1 MRWFLAAGLCAGLL
15 AVAFVGCGPQ
25 VQVMSDNVVAWVN
38 SQLGEL
44 EVKKAEIE
52 QRLADAEK
60 GLRKLKEAKIKADV
74 RLEGVA
80 TKIKPLEDSIDRT
93 KASMAKLKEH
103 INTVQQ
109 TSADVDIGGKKYDLK
124 GLNDMAGRLLKTY
137 KDLEAKKKAEEAGRP
152 TLEKI
157 AASLSKKEQE
167 YSTSMSKLKETLTT
181 LNNKMTEVKAIR
193 DAAAASGDADKS
205 INQNFN
211 ELQDKMAD
219 FNSDIEVILRR
230 EMGEFNDA
238 DKASEDI
245 KAVDSFIDAST
256 AEHTDP
262 VSEIDAI
269 LGDKK

>member
-1 MRWFLAAGLCAGLL
+1 MLVCWPAF
-15 AVAFVGCGPQ
+15 FVGCGAQ
-25 VQVMSDNVVAWVN
+25 VKVATDNVVAWVN
-38 SQLGEL
+38 NQLGEL

-52 QRLADAEK
+52 QRLTDAEK
-60 GLRKLKEAKIKADV
+60 GLRKLREEKIKADV

-80 TKIKPLEDSIDRT
+80 AKVKPLEEQLDKT

-124 GLNDMAGRLLKTY
+124 GLNDMAGRLLKSY
-137 KDLEAKKKAEEAGRP
+137 KDTEAKKKAEEAGRP

-157 AASLSKKEQE
+157 AANLAKKEQE
-167 YSTSMSKLKETLTT
+167 YSNSMQKLKETLTT

-205 INQNFN
+205 IAQNFT

-219 FNSDIEVILRR
+219 FNGDMEVILRR

-238 DKASEDI
+238 EKAGKEI
-245 KAVDSFIDAST
+245 EAVDSFIDAST
-256 AEHTDP
+256 KPAGADA

-269 LGDKK
+269 LGSDKK